1 MPAHAHPARPRDHA
15 RLAAWLHLVSAVLL
29 LVLLALG
36 LAGIAAS
43 YAQATG
49 LAEDLKGRLGTLAL
63 VVGTA
68 VSVLAGLELL
78 GGVALLSGKAIG
90 RPLLLLCSALQVIN
104 LPFGTA
110 LAAYTF
116 WALARGPAAPAH
128 GG

>member
-1 MPAHAHPARPRDHA
+1 MPAAPRPVRPRDHA
-15 RLAAWLHLVSAVLL
+15 RLAAWLHIVSAVLL

-63 VVGTA
+63 VLGTA
-68 VSVLAGLELL
+68 VSVLVGLELL
-78 GGVALLSGKAIG
+78 GGVALLNGKRLG

-110 LAAYTF
+110 LAMYTF
-116 WALARGPAAPAH
+116 WALARRPAAAAH